1 MGTGN
6 KKNPPPLHVYIQTRC
21 SFLVIYDLLTH
32 GNFDNP
38 LSKNPRKYFLT
49 FIFPNKQLHFIN
61 RHNQNHYEK
70 LLYKRYKIGKKPNNI
85 YIPRTCTCTNV
96 RCIQNPHQSIPH
108 IKNQYL
114 YNLRNDL

>member
-6 KKNPPPLHVYIQTRC
+6 KKNPPPPTHTHVYIQTRC

-49 FIFPNKQLHFIN
+49 FIFPNISIVTIKIIMKNYCINDIKSGRNPTTFIFLV
-61 RHNQNHYEK
+61 HVHV
-70 LLYKRYKIGKKPNNI
+70 PM
-85 YIPRTCTCTNV
+85 
-96 RCIQNPHQSIPH
+96 
-108 IKNQYL
+108 
-114 YNLRNDL
+114 